1 MSAPDLLSALLARGV
16 TLWRDGGVL
25 RHRAPR
31 GAVTPE
37 LLAEL
42 KAHKAE
48 LLATLAATKPA
59 EARSTD
65 THTLDTPGEIP
76 TPADAENLLERY
88 TERAAIQEHDGGLP
102 RYEAETQARQ
112 AVFQGRHAYHF
123 KLAAFP
129 DESPVYLSTTAR
141 GATEARRELEARFGA
156 GRVLGCWPAGEPRPA
171 VPPVSGQEGGR

>member
-1 MSAPDLLSALLARGV
+1 MRKIDTSLETALTKPTKAPFVSSVSSISKESPNISPWLRRAKELA
-16 TLWRDGGVL
+16 
-25 RHRAPR
+25 A
-31 GAVTPE
+31 
-37 LLAEL
+37 
-42 KAHKAE
+42 
-48 LLATLAATKPA
+48 LAATKPA
-59 EARSTD
+59 EARSV
-65 THTLDTPGEIP
+65 DTPGEIP
-76 TPADAENLLERY
+76 SPADAENLLERY

-102 RYEAETQARQ
+102 HRKAEEQARR